1 MRPWTSLRSGSRP
14 RAALAIATG
23 LYTAM
28 TVVVAAQAP
37 PRTVWDGVYSSPQAE
52 RGKAQYAA
60 SCARCHGGSL
70 EGGMGRSLVGTSFW
84 NKWREQ
90 SVGDLLDYVSKNM
103 PMGQTSTTTLSPPVY
118 ADIVAFLLN
127 SNDLPAGRAD
137 LSATSGTD
145 AHIVPKDGST
155 GELPATTLAR
165 VVGCL
170 GPQAG
175 DRTWVLGKASR
186 PERMKT
192 IDPPSLVP
200 GSGGTGAGLTP
211 APGGDRQ
218 YTLKFVL
225 QQLTPLV
232 GQPVAVV
239 GILIGDGGADGINVS
254 TVTALGGTCN

>member
-1 MRPWTSLRSGSRP
+1 VSTNRPAGLWALFTA
-14 RAALAIATG
+14 AALYVAAI
-23 LYTAM
+23 
-28 TVVVAAQAP
+28 VPVAAQAP
-37 PRTVWDGVYSSPQAE
+37 TRTVWDGVYSAAQAE

-103 PMGQTSTTTLSPPVY
+103 PMGQTSTTALSPPVY
-118 ADIVAFLLN
+118 ADLVAFLLN
-127 SNDLPAGRAD
+127 SNDLPAGPSD
-137 LSATSGTD
+137 LSATTGTD

-170 GPQAG
+170 GPQAA
-175 DRTWVLGKASR
+175 DRSWPLSRASR

-192 IDPPSLVP
+192 IDAVLTASD
-200 GSGGTGAGLTP
+200 GGERT
-211 APGGDRQ
+211 

-225 QQLTPLV
+225 QPLAPLV
-232 GQPVAVV
+232 GQQVAVV
-239 GILIGDGGADGINVS
+239 GILIGDGGAEGINVS
-254 TVTALGGTCN
+254 TVTAVGGRCN